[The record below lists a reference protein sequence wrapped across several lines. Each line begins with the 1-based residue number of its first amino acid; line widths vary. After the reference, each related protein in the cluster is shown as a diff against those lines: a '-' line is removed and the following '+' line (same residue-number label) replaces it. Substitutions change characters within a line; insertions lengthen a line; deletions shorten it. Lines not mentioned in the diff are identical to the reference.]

1 MIGVLRRHDFLLVW
15 SGGLVSVAGDWML
28 MVVLPYVVYAAT
40 GSTVATAGMV
50 VAELVPGILLGS
62 VAGVF
67 VDRHDLR
74 RLLVWANIGQA
85 MVVSLL
91 LVAPGATSLVLVIV
105 VAVLQS
111 TLAAFSQ
118 PAESALLPRLVPT
131 EELVPAN
138 ALNALNNRLGRF
150 AGLPL
155 GAAVYAAAGLH
166 AVVVVDVLTFVAAA
180 ALLCRI
186 AAQPRIG
193 AAPGPSGA
201 WRSFAAEWLEGMH
214 LVRRDGTVAVLFL
227 VFGLMTFGGTMF
239 DPLVVAWVR
248 DVLDEGAT
256 VYALLMV
263 AHSVSGIAGSLV
275 VGAWGAR
282 LSARVLCG
290 WGSVL
295 AGALLLV
302 KFNVPVV
309 TVAVALSL
317 VQGLVAVAS
326 AVGVESLAQERVPA
340 THRGR
345 VFGSLQAVVW
355 LSSLLGAVAGG
366 VGAQLVGLVPM
377 LDVAA
382 VLTALS
388 GVVVLLAI
396 APDAAA
402 RAVVEDSASG
412 RDAS

>member
-28 MVVLPYVVYAAT
+28 VVVLPYVVYAAT
-40 GSTVATAGMV
+40 GSTVATAGML

-74 RLLVWANIGQA
+74 RLLVWANLGQA
-85 MVVSLL
+85 LAVSLL
-91 LVAPGATSLVLVIV
+91 LLTPGGTSLVLVFV

-118 PAESALLPRLVPT
+118 PAESALLPRLVSA

-138 ALNALNNRLGRF
+138 ALNVLNNRLGRL

-155 GAAVYAAAGLH
+155 GAAVYAAAGLD
-166 AVVVVDVLTFVAAA
+166 AVVVVDALTFLAAA
-180 ALLCRI
+180 ALLSRI

-193 AAPGPSGA
+193 AAPGGSGA
-201 WRSFAAEWLEGMH
+201 WRSFAVEWVDGLR
-214 LVRRDGTVAVLFL
+214 LVRRDRTVAVLFL

-256 VYALLMV
+256 VYALLMT
-263 AHSVSGIAGSLV
+263 AHALSGIAGSLA
-275 VGAWGAR
+275 VGVWGSR
-282 LSARVLCG
+282 VPARVLTG
-290 WGSVL
+290 WASVV
-295 AGALLLV
+295 AGLLLLV
-302 KFNVPVV
+302 KYNVPVL
-309 TVAVALSL
+309 AVALGISL
-317 VQGLVAVAS
+317 VQGLFAVAS
-326 AVGVESLAQERVPA
+326 SVGVEALAQERVPA

-345 VFGSLQAVVW
+345 VFGTLQAVVW
-355 LSSLLGAVAGG
+355 LMSLLGAVVGG
-366 VGAQLVGLVPM
+366 VGAQVLGLVPM

-382 VLTALS
+382 VLTVLA
-388 GVVVLLAI
+388 GVAVLLAI
-396 APDAAA
+396 PA
-402 RAVVEDSASG
+402 RGAGRALAEDSASS

>member
-1 MIGVLRRHDFLLVW
+1 VIGVLRRHDFLLVW

-28 MVVLPYVVYAAT
+28 VAVLPYVVYAAT
-40 GSTVATAGMV
+40 GSTVATAGML

-74 RLLVWANIGQA
+74 RLLVWANLGQA
-85 MVVSLL
+85 LAVSLL
-91 LVAPGATSLVLVIV
+91 LLTPGGTSLVLVFA

-118 PAESALLPRLVPT
+118 PAESALLPRLVSA

-138 ALNALNNRLGRF
+138 ALNALNNRLGRL

-155 GAAVYAAAGLH
+155 GAAVYAAAGLD
-166 AVVVVDVLTFVAAA
+166 AVVVVDALTFLAAA
-180 ALLCRI
+180 ALLSRI

-193 AAPGPSGA
+193 AAPGGSGA
-201 WRSFAAEWLEGMH
+201 WRSFVVEWVDGLH
-214 LVRRDGTVAVLFL
+214 LVRRDRTVAVLFL

-256 VYALLMV
+256 AYALLMT
-263 AHSVSGIAGSLV
+263 AHALSGIAGSLA
-275 VGAWGAR
+275 VGVWGSR
-282 LSARVLCG
+282 VPARVLTG
-290 WGSVL
+290 WASVV
-295 AGALLLV
+295 AGLLLLV
-302 KFNVPVV
+302 KYNVPVL
-309 TVAVALSL
+309 AVALGISL
-317 VQGLVAVAS
+317 VQGLFAVAS
-326 AVGVESLAQERVPA
+326 SVGVEALAQERVPA

-345 VFGSLQAVVW
+345 VFGTLQAVVW
-355 LSSLLGAVAGG
+355 LMSLLGAVVGG
-366 VGAQLVGLVPM
+366 VGAQVLGLVPM

-382 VLTALS
+382 VLTVLA

-396 APDAAA
+396 PA
-402 RAVVEDSASG
+402 RGTGRALAEDSASS